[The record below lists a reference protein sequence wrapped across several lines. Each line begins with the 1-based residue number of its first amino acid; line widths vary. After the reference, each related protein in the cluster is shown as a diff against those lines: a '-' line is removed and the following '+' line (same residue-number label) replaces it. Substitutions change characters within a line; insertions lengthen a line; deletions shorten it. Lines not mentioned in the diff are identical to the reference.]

1 METEIQSLN
10 NAQKRSRADFENG
23 NAIQAKPN
31 GDSIQNDG
39 IFPQKLFL
47 YPSG

>member
-1 METEIQSLN
+1 METEIQSPN

-23 NAIQAKPN
+23 NAIQAKPK

-39 IFPQKLFL
+39 IFLQKLFR
-47 YPSG
+47 YPSD